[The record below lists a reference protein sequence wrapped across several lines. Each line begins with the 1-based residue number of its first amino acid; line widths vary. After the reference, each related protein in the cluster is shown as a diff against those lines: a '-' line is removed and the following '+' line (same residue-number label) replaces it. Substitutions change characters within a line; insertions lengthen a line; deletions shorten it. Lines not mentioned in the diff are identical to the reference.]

1 MYILKNAVRS
11 ISRSK
16 GRSLLIGII
25 VLALS
30 VASCLGLSIR
40 QAAEKARK
48 NALEGL
54 TVTAQI
60 SVDRTNIMQNL
71 RPEQGAEDGS
81 FDRESFKEN
90 MQNIKELEID
100 ELQRYA
106 ELDSVADFYY
116 TSTVSVNGS
125 DTLEAV
131 TTSSDSEDS
140 NATAQTA
147 PNAPDAMSGRG
158 GKGGFMMGGMGAQ
171 GDFTLVGY
179 SSDTAM
185 TDFITG
191 VSAVSDGEMFE
202 QGTAEYNCVISDEL
216 AAFNDLSVGNAIT
229 VVNPNNEEETY
240 TLNITGLYTNS
251 QSTVSSG
258 GNMRGFSAADD
269 PANRIYT
276 SSTVVNAICT
286 ASESAAVTETDEET
300 GRTTT
305 TAMPVQNSGTF
316 VFSSVKDYEKF
327 SEDVY
332 NAGLSTDYTVSSSD
346 VSVFEQSIVPLE
358 NLSEMALYF
367 LIVVLSIGAVVLI
380 VLNIFNVRERKY
392 EVGVLTAI
400 GMKKRKVSL
409 QFILETLII
418 TMTFLVVGGTVGAV
432 TSVPVTNSLLKAQI
446 QSQESQQSSQM
457 QAFGRGEMPNIGN
470 GASHGM
476 PSGETGNAD
485 NGDRGFKGGFGG
497 FMSGMMDRSTEY
509 ISTVNSAADLTV
521 ILQLLLIGAALSLI
535 ASAASI
541 VFIMRYDPLKILANR
556 D

>member
-48 NALEGL
+48 TALEGL

-60 SVDRTNIMQNL
+60 SVDRTNIMQNM

-147 PNAPDAMSGRG
+147 PNAPGGMGGRG

-251 QSTVSSG
+251 QSTVSSD

-457 QAFGRGEMPNIGN
+457 QAFGRGEMPDIGN
-470 GASHGM
+470 GAAPEM

-485 NGDRGFKGGFGG
+485 NGDRGFKGGF
-497 FMSGMMDRSTEY
+497 MSGMIDRSTEY

>member
-48 NALEGL
+48 TALEGL

-100 ELQRYA
+100 ELKRYA
-106 ELDSVADFYY
+106 KLDSVADFYY

-147 PNAPDAMSGRG
+147 PNSPDGMSGRG

-202 QGTAEYNCVISDEL
+202 QGTDEYNCVISDEL

-240 TLNITGLYTNS
+240 ILNITGLYTNS
-251 QSTVSSG
+251 QSTVSSD

-286 ASESAAVTETDEET
+286 VSESAAVTETDEET

-418 TMTFLVVGGTVGAV
+418 TMTFLVIGGTVGAV

-457 QAFGRGEMPNIGN
+457 QAFGRGEILDIGN
-470 GASHGM
+470 GAAPEM
-476 PSGETGNAD
+476 PRGETGNAD